1 MKDDKVTY
9 LRDEL
14 FNAGQFEIHDLQD
27 EIRADDLCGRLLR
40 FFYLE
45 LVEEE
50 QRPPAEAGTLAH
62 GADYF
67 LREFIIPDRQENIF
81 AISPHRV
88 RQFAATWYIIRT
100 VEPNL
105 VELTRIL
112 HGVEAFYRYCS
123 KHGRFP
129 ADRLAEIE
137 QACHDLSY
145 YGRRIESF
153 WAIEGDGYF
162 AWEEEVSLKN

>member
-1 MKDDKVTY
+1 MSQDKVTH

-14 FNAGQFEIHDLQD
+14 FRSELFDIRDLQD
-27 EIRADDLCGRLLR
+27 EIRADELCGRLLR
-40 FFYLE
+40 YFYLE
-45 LVEEE
+45 LVEEGL
-50 QRPPAEAGTLAH
+50 PPAEAGALAH

-81 AISPHRV
+81 AIAPHRV

-105 VELTRIL
+105 AELTRIL
-112 HGVEAFYRYCS
+112 EGVAAFYRYCG

-129 ADRLAEIE
+129 AERLAGIE
-137 QACHDLSY
+137 EQCRDLAY
-145 YGRRIESF
+145 YEGRIAAF

-162 AWEEEVSLKN
+162 AWEAEVSLKN